1 MTNVGLMTLLLARA
15 PIYGTRDAGRGLWK
29 ELKEVVTKTG
39 LRQSRLCAVLFTY
52 SEAGNNKVTL
62 GSHVDDLLFACKP
75 GHEHFV
81 TKIKK
86 AFDVDDSKSL
96 PTRIFVFVVV
106 KFHKTKKE
114 ISK

>member
-1 MTNVGLMTLLLARA
+1 MSQRLDSDNPASVLCCLRA
-15 PIYGTRDAGRGLWK
+15 PKPET
-29 ELKEVVTKTG
+29 
-39 LRQSRLCAVLFTY
+39 
-52 SEAGNNKVTL
+52 NKVML

-96 PTRIFVFVVV
+96 PTRIFVLVVV